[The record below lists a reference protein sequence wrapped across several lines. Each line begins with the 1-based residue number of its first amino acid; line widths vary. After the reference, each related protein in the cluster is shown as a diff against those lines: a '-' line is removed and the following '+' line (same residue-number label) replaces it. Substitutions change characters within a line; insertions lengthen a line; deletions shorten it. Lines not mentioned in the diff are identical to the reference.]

1 VLVGAPVLTAMPT
14 TLSACRRRVAD
25 DLGIGEEKWQ
35 LEIEIITEILKRW
48 VQTTG
53 LTIVTIAR
61 VLSSRILLGGGQL
74 VR

>member
-1 VLVGAPVLTAMPT
+1 
-14 TLSACRRRVAD
+14 VAD